1 MSAKI
6 IAPLFAAAALALS
19 ASPSHAILQI
29 AADINGVLFSCQ
41 DGAACD
47 LDTTPGRLNVGSLNL
62 GGVTIEGTF
71 QRQTIATGVGTQNLL
86 STTSFDIT
94 NNNAGTV
101 PIVVAVGGKDFL
113 GPVTT
118 FGASGTTNFTN
129 ANGSNFLLN
138 YYGDVNNVQGANT
151 ATDTPGALLA
161 TSGLT
166 AVTTN
171 DPQGFSLNKTGAF
184 VDPNNFSFTLF
195 ANANLAG
202 GATLTNRTQ
211 AITATVVAVP
221 EPGTLALIG
230 SGLLGMAAFVLR
242 RRNRANRST
251 AA

>member
-113 GPVTT
+113 GPAGDLRSDGGDDQRSAGVL
-118 FGASGTTNFTN
+118 AEQDRRVCRPEQ
-129 ANGSNFLLN
+129 FLVHL
-138 YYGDVNNVQGANT
+138 VRERQ
-151 ATDTPGALLA
+151 PC
-161 TSGLT
+161 
-166 AVTTN
+166 
-171 DPQGFSLNKTGAF
+171 
-184 VDPNNFSFTLF
+184 
-195 ANANLAG
+195 
-202 GATLTNRTQ
+202 
-211 AITATVVAVP
+211 
-221 EPGTLALIG
+221 
-230 SGLLGMAAFVLR
+230 R
-242 RRNRANRST
+242 RRDADQPDAGDHRDRGCGSRARHAGADRVGPSRDGGVR
-251 AA
+251 AAPSKSRKPLDSRLTFRYSGNGAEFSASSYGKDRHTEKEGCNE